1 MGLLSSVSQS
11 ERVQIKYLF
20 SKLHFSSQCTLH
32 QKRSSKLKVQII
44 HNSRNYLS
52 FSVSK
57 VNSHHQCIKFKVVHK
72 VESRENTISNSFSMK
87 KTSHLFLI
95 NRQSLP
101 AAGKKTFPNSTKIAI
116 CYVCCRLHSDHAFIL
131 YIGMYSRS
139 SLNIK
144 DVLC

>member
-87 KTSHLFLI
+87 KPPICFWLIAKVYLLQEKKLFQTALK
-95 NRQSLP
+95 LLF
-101 AAGKKTFPNSTKIAI
+101 AM
-116 CYVCCRLHSDHAFIL
+116 YVADYIQIMHS
-131 YIGMYSRS
+131 YYT
-139 SLNIK
+139 
-144 DVLC
+144 

>member
-1 MGLLSSVSQS
+1 MGLSSVSQ
-11 ERVQIKYLF
+11 RVQIKYLF